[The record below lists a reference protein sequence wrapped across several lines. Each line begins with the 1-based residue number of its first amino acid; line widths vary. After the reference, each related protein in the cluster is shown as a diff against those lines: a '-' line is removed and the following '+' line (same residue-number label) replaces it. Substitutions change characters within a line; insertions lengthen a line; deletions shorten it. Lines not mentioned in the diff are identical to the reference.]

1 VFLVDRLGS
10 SSSSSS
16 SDESLKSDDEEL
28 KEKQDT
34 FIYLFSSIKD
44 LTRGLL
50 KLGLKI
56 AVPNCLLE
64 NPR

>member
-1 VFLVDRLGS
+1 LVDRLG
-10 SSSSSS
+10 SSSSS

-28 KEKQDT
+28 KKQAA

-44 LTRGLL
+44 QTRGLL